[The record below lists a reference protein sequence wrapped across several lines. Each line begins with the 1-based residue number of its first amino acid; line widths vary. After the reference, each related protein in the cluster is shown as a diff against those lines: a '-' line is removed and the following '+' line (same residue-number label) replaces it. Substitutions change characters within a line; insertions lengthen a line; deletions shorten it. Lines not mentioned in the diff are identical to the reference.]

1 MIENNISSEL
11 TKKAQNMELNMF
23 SDVVVIK
30 DNSFI
35 VDWHNTEDRVNFIF
49 SCTKSIISILF
60 GILMDKHKTINLED
74 SVIKHLPILKMSG
87 DKYRDITINNLLSM
101 TSGIEW
107 NEMKKGNIDYNKM
120 VKGDWLEYVLSKEVI
135 ANKIGKFN
143 YCDGNSL
150 LLSAIITNYTGISAH
165 KFANQV
171 LFEPLDITK
180 TKWKEQN
187 GLTMGGTG
195 LHMKS
200 KDLAKIGYLILNK
213 GILNNKK
220 IISKK
225 WVNAMESI
233 HSIGYPSLFGNYGL
247 HWWISGK
254 EFNNQIDMFYALGAH
269 GQYLF
274 IIPEERLVVCIRK
287 KVGKMKDMF
296 LPKDFLFDT
305 VLPFFRYN
313 KKIRL

>member
-1 MIENNISSEL
+1 MIENNISVEL
-11 TKKAQNMELNMF
+11 TRKAQDTALYMF
-23 SDVVVIK
+23 SDVVIIK
-30 DNSFI
+30 NNSII

-60 GILMDKHKTINLED
+60 GILIEKHKTISLDD
-74 SVIKHLPILKMSG
+74 SIIEHLPQLKMG
-87 DKYRDITINNLLSM
+87 VDKYKDITINNLLSM

-135 ANKIGKFN
+135 VSNIGKFN

-150 LLSAIITNYTGISAH
+150 LLSAIITNYMGISAH
-165 KFANQV
+165 EFGNQV
-171 LFEPLDITK
+171 LFEPLNIIK

-200 KDLAKIGYLILNK
+200 KDLAKIGYV
-213 GILNNKK
+213 ILNNGIYDNKK
-220 IISKK
+220 ILNDEWIKTMSS
-225 WVNAMESI
+225 VRSD
-233 HSIGYPSLFGNYGL
+233 GYPSWFGNYGL
-247 HWWISGK
+247 HWWVSGK
-254 EFNNQIDMFYALGAH
+254 EINGQTDMFYALGAH

-274 IIPEERLVVCIRK
+274 IIPGERLVVCIRK

-296 LPKDFLFDT
+296 LPKDFLFNN
-305 VLPFFRYN
+305 VLPF
-313 KKIRL
+313 LGD